1 MTPTDTTHIHSL
13 AHHTRLTPYGLGVAV
28 SHPDVVSLRVVGG
41 LGGVSKALT
50 TTRRRPAVRPI
61 PMVKWPTLA
70 AWHTATQCYSG
81 PLLIRYWC
89 RNQTSNMRAAHTS
102 VQMGCW
108 LACPAT
114 VVWGTLAHAYE
125 LQGAHR
131 MAPQHLGQWLWHAL
145 SGTQCRN
152 RTCCQGRVGREC
164 LTKQYNFKGL
174 QSIGVITS
182 CNKMLRI

>member
-1 MTPTDTTHIHSL
+1 MTPTDTAHIHSL

-28 SHPDVVSLRVVGG
+28 SHPDVVSLSVVGG

-131 MAPQHLGQWLWHAL
+131 MAPQHLGQRGCG
-145 SGTQCRN
+145 SGCGTRCPEPN
-152 RTCCQGRVGREC
+152 VETELAAKDEEVGSVSRKH
-164 LTKQYNFKGL
+164 TISKGFKRL
-174 QSIGVITS
+174 E
-182 CNKMLRI
+182 K